1 MAAKAERA
9 PPRMSRTS
17 SAEAEAEAGFTLIE
31 MMAVMLIIAV
41 IASLVLPMTHGTG
54 RSQLQALALETATL
68 IRSERVGAV
77 LTGRVRRVA
86 IDGERRLLIG
96 DGGRRVSI
104 PDDVTLDLLGVQE
117 PWVGRRLIVRFD
129 ADGSSSGTV
138 VRLRRGGSAYEIR
151 VNWYTGGV
159 TVVDV

>member
-1 MAAKAERA
+1 
-9 PPRMSRTS
+9 
-17 SAEAEAEAGFTLIE
+17 
-31 MMAVMLIIAV
+31 MMAVMAIVAV
-41 IASLVLPMTHGTG
+41 IASLVLPMTQGTG
-54 RSQLQALALETATL
+54 RPRLQALALETATL
-68 IRSERVGAV
+68 MRAERVGAV

-117 PWVGRRLIVRFD
+117 PWVGRRLIVRFE

-138 VRLRRGGSAYEIR
+138 VRLRRGGAAYEIR

-159 TVVDV
+159 TVVDA